1 MPTLT
6 PANQR
11 LTESMAAAGGRTASR
26 KVTTVVQV
34 AWRSVGASMLRQRR
48 SVGRGA
54 RQAAAAA
61 LCVLGVTPAAGRC
74 QTLAI
79 TRVTV
84 IDGRSAAPRPNQ
96 SVLLRGN
103 RIVAIGRSD
112 SVPLPPGAQQIDGRG
127 KFLIPGLWD
136 MHVHTVMPGGRT
148 VLPLYLA
155 NGVTGVRDMAGDWE
169 QLQAWR
175 RDIAAGRLRG
185 PRMVVSGPYIEGGD
199 VPIPHLLAR
208 TPDEARQAVDSL
220 VRLGVD
226 FIKLHSQFRRE
237 VFFAAARRARERG
250 IPFTGHVPRSIG
262 AIEASDSG
270 QRSLEHLLQIPSPCT
285 PAESTAL
292 APRFQVQSVLAR
304 CSSAD
309 LSPLWATLVRN
320 GTWVVPT
327 LVAQYEVA
335 NWPDRSL
342 PGDAYAKYLP
352 DSLRRYVAEI
362 FPMPDDVPAGAN
374 TVGLQLFERR
384 VAVVGIMHRAGV
396 AVMPGTDAPLR
407 NSPPGF
413 GLHEELALFAR
424 AGLSNFDI
432 LRAATWEPARYFGM
446 TDSLGTVTVGKLADL
461 VLLEAN
467 PLEDIANLRRIS
479 AVVANGR
486 LMTSDERSSLL
497 KELAKAALAR

>member
-1 MPTLT
+1 MVAVTAAT
-6 PANQR
+6 PAV
-11 LTESMAAAGGRTASR
+11 ART
-26 KVTTVVQV
+26 
-34 AWRSVGASMLRQRR
+34 
-48 SVGRGA
+48 
-54 RQAAAAA
+54 QA
-61 LCVLGVTPAAGRC
+61 
-74 QTLAI
+74 LAI

-84 IDGRSAAPRPNQ
+84 IDGSSPVPRANQ

-103 RIVAIGRSD
+103 RIVAVGASD
-112 SVPLPPGAQQIDGRG
+112 SLLLPSGTRRVDGKG
-127 KFLIPGLWD
+127 KYLVPGLWD
-136 MHVHTVMPGGRT
+136 MHVHTVMPGGRS

-155 NGVTGVRDMAGDWE
+155 NGVTGVRDMAGDWS
-169 QLQAWR
+169 QLQVWR
-175 RDIAAGRLRG
+175 KDIAAGRLRG
-185 PRMVVSGPYIEGGD
+185 PRMIVSGPYIEGGD

-208 TPDEARQAVDSL
+208 TPDEARRAVDSL
-220 VRLGVD
+220 VALGVD
-226 FIKLHSQFRRE
+226 FIKLHSQFRRD

-250 IPFTGHVPRSIG
+250 IPFTGHVPRSIT
-262 AIEASDSG
+262 AVEASDSG

-292 APRFQVQSVLAR
+292 APRFQVQAVLAR

-309 LSPLWATLVRN
+309 LAPIWATLVRD

-335 NWPDRSL
+335 NWPDRSV

-352 DSLRRYVAEI
+352 DSLRRFVSEI
-362 FPMPDDVPAGAN
+362 FPMPDDVPPGAN
-374 TVGLQLFERR
+374 ATGLQLFDRR

-396 AVMPGTDAPLR
+396 AIMPGTDAPLR

-424 AGLSNFDI
+424 AGMSNFDI

-446 TDSLGTVTVGKLADL
+446 TDSLGTVAAGKLADL
-461 VLLEAN
+461 VLLDAN
-467 PLEDIANLRRIS
+467 PLEDIANLRRVA

-486 LMTSDERSSLL
+486 LMTAAERARILA
-497 KELAKAALAR
+497 ELMRKGRAQ